1 MARTYD
7 LALIPCTKNK
17 NPMGVTPAS
26 LYRSSPFSITM
37 RHAQQRC
44 GRVLIMSA
52 KYGLLDLTDRV
63 AYYDWFIATLTEAQ
77 RVAMIGE
84 LRTSI
89 EAKKLLAF
97 DPTKTLSYLPALYFQ
112 TLAAETGSHWAM
124 HVVRPYKKLPS
135 LTMMKVL
142 SNETKGFETTGLAR
156 R

>member
-7 LALIPCTKNK
+7 LALIPCTKMK
-17 NPMGVTPAS
+17 NPMGVTPVS

-63 AYYDWFIATLTEAQ
+63 AYYDWFIATLTEEQ
-77 RVAMIGE
+77 RVAMLAE
-84 LRTSI
+84 LQVSI
-89 EAKKLLAF
+89 EAKRILNYE
-97 DPTKTLSYLPALYFQ
+97 PPRVLSYLPALYFQ
-112 TLAAETGSHWAM
+112 TLAELTGWQWAM
-124 HVVRPYKKLPS
+124 TVHRPYKTLPS

-142 SNETKGFETTGLAR
+142 ANETKGFGTTGLAR